1 MDKISKASA
10 LLLTIIIAISCLTL
24 LNIKPTGAQSTPVLP
39 VPQFT
44 ASFVGNTYY
53 IPTKVTAD
61 PYTGA
66 NVTQAGYYVT
76 DGSLRVQIKNQP
88 LRGLDGNVYLNI
100 RYKGHYQ
107 NDSWTYP
114 YIYRDLYGYD
124 FDCLTVDS
132 PTGLEPYV
140 VDYTTATF
148 PADSYAPNSQID
160 FQVQVLLYRT
170 QSTLQV
176 VPHSASGS
184 TYLPALVLNAT
195 GDWSDI
201 QTVTIPAAA
210 TPTPEPTAIASNSP
224 TPTAYT
230 GMSSE
235 SFLLLTNTVSLI
247 VIAVLLA
254 IITVLLRRRHQ
265 SADLKH
271 DLFFKNSGTNQ

>member
-1 MDKISKASA
+1 MSCLA
-10 LLLTIIIAISCLTL
+10 LLIVNPAD
-24 LNIKPTGAQSTPVLP
+24 AQSTPVVP

-44 ASFVGNTYY
+44 VSFAGNTYY
-53 IPTKVTAD
+53 VPTKVTAD
-61 PYTGA
+61 PYTEA
-66 NVTQAGYYVT
+66 NVTQKGYYVT

-114 YIYRDLYGYD
+114 YYYKDMYGYL
-124 FDCLTVDS
+124 FDCFTVDAPNGLS
-132 PTGLEPYV
+132 PNV

-160 FQVQVLLYRT
+160 FQVQALLYRT
-170 QSTLQV
+170 QSTLQM
-176 VPHSASGS
+176 VPHSTSGS

-210 TPTPEPTAIASNSP
+210 TPTPTASTASNSP
-224 TPTAYT
+224 TPTAST
-230 GMSSE
+230 NMTSE
-235 SFLLLTNTVSLI
+235 SFLLLTNAVSLI

-254 IITVLLRRRHQ
+254 VIAVLLRRRHQ
-265 SADLKH
+265 KVQTRNNDRS
-271 DLFFKNSGTNQ
+271 FKRAV